1 MAGQLRVVQDD
12 PTIAEGGMSDLS
24 GVLLL
29 TVVCC
34 LAVGLVGVGV
44 LRLLRGASLRIQV
57 AIATVLPVLAV
68 AASVAVNARLMFLS
82 LHDSTV
88 VLVALFTSLLL
99 AAGGAALVLRRVSR
113 ARTVVGLGLSQLVA
127 DTSAGA
133 GVPEPAA
140 ERGEHPADFADVLD
154 TLALTRST
162 LAQVRQ
168 RERAAE
174 QARRDLVGFISDDL
188 RTPLSGLRALAEG
201 LEDGVITDVPRALAQ
216 LRRTVSRMT
225 VSVDDMVSLARIQG
239 THEAVRAA
247 DAGQHVTVT
256 SGVVE
261 SHAGRIGVR
270 SVEGGRRF
278 DVLLPAPELSA

>member
-1 MAGQLRVVQDD
+1 VRIVEDD

-34 LAVGLVGVGV
+34 LAVGLVGIGV

-82 LHDSTV
+82 LYDSTV
-88 VLVALFTSLLL
+88 VLVALLTSFVL
-99 AAGGAALVLRRVSR
+99 AAGGTALVLRRVSR
-113 ARTVVGLGLSQLVA
+113 AHTIVGLGLSQLVA
-127 DTSAGA
+127 DTAAGA

-140 ERGEHPADFADVLD
+140 GKAGEYPADIAVVLD
-154 TLALTRST
+154 TLAATRST
-162 LAQVRQ
+162 LAQYRQ

-216 LRRTVSRMT
+216 LRSTVSRMT
-225 VSVDDMVSLARIQG
+225 VSVDDMVALARIQR

-247 DAGQHVTVT
+247 DAGLDVPVTR
-256 SGVVE
+256 GVVE
-261 SHAGRIGVR
+261 SPAGRIGVR
-270 SVEGGRRF
+270 NVEGGRRF